1 VKDDKLYLIH
11 MSECINRVNKYTTGG
26 RDEFMSQSLIQD
38 AVVRNLQVMAESSK
52 RISDE
57 RKNRHL
63 EVDWQEISG
72 FRNILVH
79 DYLGVDLEL
88 VWNIVTNELPGLE
101 MAILIMLKEKTN

>member
-1 VKDDKLYLIH
+1 MKDDKLYLIH

-101 MAILIMLKEKTN
+101 MAILSMLKDKD

>member
-1 VKDDKLYLIH
+1 

-101 MAILIMLKEKTN
+101 MAILIMLKEKD

>member
-1 VKDDKLYLIH
+1 

-88 VWNIVTNELPGLE
+88 VWNIVINELPGLE
-101 MAILIMLKEKTN
+101 MAILIMLKEKD

>member
-1 VKDDKLYLIH
+1 MKDDKLYLIH

-26 RDEFMSQSLIQD
+26 RDEFLSLSLIQD

-88 VWNIVTNELPGLE
+88 VWNIVANELPGLA
-101 MAILIMLKEKTN
+101 MAILIMLNEKD

>member
-11 MSECINRVNKYTTGG
+11 MNECINRVNKYTTGG
-26 RDEFMSQSLIQD
+26 RDEFMSESIIQD

-63 EVDWQEISG
+63 EVNWQEISG

-101 MAILIMLKEKTN
+101 TAILIMLKEKN

>member
-1 VKDDKLYLIH
+1 MKDDKLYLIH

-101 MAILIMLKEKTN
+101 MAILIMLNEKD

>member
-26 RDEFMSQSLIQD
+26 RDEFLSLSLIQD

-88 VWNIVTNELPGLE
+88 VWNIVANELPGLE
-101 MAILIMLKEKTN
+101 MAILIMLNEKD

>member
-11 MSECINRVNKYTTGG
+11 MSECINRVSKYTTGG
-26 RDEFMSQSLIQD
+26 RNEFMSQSLIQD

-63 EVDWQEISG
+63 EVDWQGISG

-79 DYLGVDLEL
+79 D
-88 VWNIVTNELPGLE
+88 
-101 MAILIMLKEKTN
+101 

>member
-1 VKDDKLYLIH
+1 

-88 VWNIVTNELPGLE
+88 VWNIVINELPGLE
-101 MAILIMLKEKTN
+101 MAILSMLKDKD